1 MVELKVMDF
10 SLLPMDDVYNGE
22 ESRGVSVV
30 CHVGWYLL
38 DWLRGMGAPK
48 DCLEVC
54 LLGPWS
60 VGLLVDSLG

>member
-10 SLLPMDDVYNGE
+10 SLLPMDDLYNGE
-22 ESRGVSVV
+22 GSRGASVV
-30 CHVGWYLL
+30 CHLGWYLL
-38 DWLRGMGAPK
+38 DWLGGTGAPQ